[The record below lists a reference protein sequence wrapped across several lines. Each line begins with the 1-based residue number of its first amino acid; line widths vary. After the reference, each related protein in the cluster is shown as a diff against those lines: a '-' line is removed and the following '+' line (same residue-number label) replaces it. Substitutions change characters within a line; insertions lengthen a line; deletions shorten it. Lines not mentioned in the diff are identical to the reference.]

1 MACSSYLSRHGSQY
15 SRYTIF
21 WPLFSWNCTVCSRSV
36 FIQLW
41 NCTKTCFCEPGIWGL
56 IGKEVPFWSKSW
68 IVAASNLP
76 EKHTCSIFFFITTRT
91 LVMILNFLKWNGCFW
106 LLAEKSSESTLT
118 PNKSNK
124 KYGSQPSQNTLPWP
138 LLSSNGTVFPR
149 SVFTELLNSQET
161 CFCEP
166 GNSDLIVKAVFY

>member
-76 EKHTCSIFFFITTRT
+76 EKHTCSIFFSLQQELWLWFWIFWNEMDASDFLLRSHLRVLLHLIRVTRSMAVSPHRT
-91 LVMILNFLKWNGCFW
+91 LSLDLFSQVMAQYFLG
-106 LLAEKSSESTLT
+106 LSLQSS
-118 PNKSNK
+118 
-124 KYGSQPSQNTLPWP
+124 
-138 LLSSNGTVFPR
+138 
-149 SVFTELLNSQET
+149 
-161 CFCEP
+161 
-166 GNSDLIVKAVFY
+166 